1 MLLFCLCQ
9 SILFRKEF
17 SPAKE
22 DKEKLVVSFTYSL
35 RLLFSFVFVFLKRKK
50 KVISQKNE
58 KKKTLHPK
66 NVHDKDGEKAEKNE
80 EKGCIILMLQLLFL
94 KRATFLSN
102 IYKKEIENGAY
113 VSFPTDRLM

>member
-1 MLLFCLCQ
+1 VLPTKKAKQFSLLMLLFCLCQ

-80 EKGCIILMLQLLFL
+80 EKRRI
-94 KRATFLSN
+94 N
-102 IYKKEIENGAY
+102 NENCFAFFVGNTGK
-113 VSFPTDRLM
+113 SF

>member
-1 MLLFCLCQ
+1 VLPTKKAKQFSLLMLLFCLCQ

-50 KVISQKNE
+50 KSYIAKKREKKNVTSQK
-58 KKKTLHPK
+58 
-66 NVHDKDGEKAEKNE
+66 
-80 EKGCIILMLQLLFL
+80 
-94 KRATFLSN
+94 RA
-102 IYKKEIENGAY
+102 
-113 VSFPTDRLM
+113 